1 MRSGW
6 RSRPAKPRQIGIEE
20 AGLILARGGLLRR
33 QGRTWGVWRSL
44 DARRMRIGIVA
55 SEVAEKLLDEGLAK
69 PDRGA
74 RHRLVAGQI
83 TVPQAL
89 AAMRAS
95 D

>member
-6 RSRPAKPRQIGIEE
+6 RSRPAKPRQIGLEE

-33 QGRTWGVWRSL
+33 QGRTWGVWRSQ

-55 SEVAEKLLDEGLAK
+55 SEVAEKLLADGLAQ
-69 PDRGA
+69 PDGGA
-74 RHRLVAGQI
+74 YHRLIAGQI
-83 TVPQAL
+83 TVAQAV
-89 AAMRAS
+89 AARRAS